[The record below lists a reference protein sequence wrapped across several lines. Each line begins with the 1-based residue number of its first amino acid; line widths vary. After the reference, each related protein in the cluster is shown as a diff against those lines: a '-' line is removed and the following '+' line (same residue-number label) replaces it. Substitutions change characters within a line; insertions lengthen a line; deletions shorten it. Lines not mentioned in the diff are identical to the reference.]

1 MKIINNITEK
11 LSDELKQDL
20 RVGSRLSIA
29 AACFSVYAFE
39 ELKTQLLQIDALRFI
54 FTSPTFLAKQPK
66 QEQREFYIPRRNR
79 EKALHG
85 SEFEIRLRNAFTQR
99 AISKECAAWIRQKA
113 VFKSN
118 STDEQMPG
126 FLTVDGDAPSA
137 YAPIFTESGTLQR
150 FGFNIFSMG
159 RISLVMSRKP
169 LAIFDYIVVIING
182 R

>member
-20 RVGSRLSIA
+20 RAGSRLSIA

-54 FTSPTFLAKQPK
+54 FTSPTFLAEQPK

-99 AISKECAAWIRQKA
+99 AISKECADWIRQKA

-118 STDEQMPG
+118 ISKEKSPH
-126 FLTVDGDAPSA
+126 
-137 YAPIFTESGTLQR
+137 
-150 FGFNIFSMG
+150 
-159 RISLVMSRKP
+159 RISCGRSISLGNWKPMRSSRC
-169 LAIFDYIVVIING
+169 LCRSQTAQHGVGISRGIWTLIQLSTTEASCIWT
-182 R
+182 

>member
-20 RVGSRLSIA
+20 RVGGRLSIA

-54 FTSPTFLAKQPK
+54 FTSPTFLAEQPK

-85 SEFEIRLRNAFTQR
+85 SEFEIRLRNAFPKNVPT
-99 AISKECAAWIRQKA
+99 
-113 VFKSN
+113 
-118 STDEQMPG
+118 G
-126 FLTVDGDAPSA
+126 FGRRPSLS
-137 YAPIFTESGTLQR
+137 PIAQTNRCRDF
-150 FGFNIFSMG
+150 
-159 RISLVMSRKP
+159 
-169 LAIFDYIVVIING
+169 
-182 R
+182 